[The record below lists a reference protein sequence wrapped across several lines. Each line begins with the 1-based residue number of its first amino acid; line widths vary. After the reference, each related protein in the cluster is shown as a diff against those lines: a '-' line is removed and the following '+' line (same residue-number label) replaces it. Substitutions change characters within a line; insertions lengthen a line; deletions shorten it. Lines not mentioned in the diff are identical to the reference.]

1 MDQGFYTVEEAA
13 AALKLHVKTVR
24 RYLREGRLKGTR
36 VGKQYRIARAD
47 FDAFAGSATDAESPM
62 RRTRQVEV
70 SSVVQIDAISRDA
83 ASRVTNGVLG
93 ATRGRPD
100 GDSPLRI
107 HTLYDEERARL
118 KVIITGSAATTAAL
132 LGLINLYLE
141 GQP

>member
-1 MDQGFYTVEEAA
+1 VDQALYTVEEAA

-47 FDAFAGSATDAESPM
+47 FDAFAGSAATVEPAG
-62 RRTRQVEV
+62 RRTRHVEV
-70 SSVVQIDAISRDA
+70 SSVVQVDAIGADA
-83 ASRVTNGVLG
+83 ASRVTNGVLA
-93 ATRGRPD
+93 ATRGRRD
-100 GDSPLRI
+100 DDAPLRI
-107 HTLYDEERARL
+107 DTLYDEERARL
-118 KVIITGSAATTAAL
+118 KVIITGSAATTATL